1 MDKNSLPKIFLMI
14 LVVAIIYA
22 VYRIFQPFLVEIIA
36 ATILVSIFYRPYE
49 WLTKKLKNRR
59 SLASFIMCLVVI
71 LIVIVPIVNLIIYG
85 AQKSVEA
92 YSETIR
98 FVNEKNIELVVKNN
112 IIEQAGV
119 LGINAESVKN
129 LILEFAKTS
138 SNWLASGAASVVKG
152 TTSFIISLIVIVFT
166 MFFFFVD
173 GKRMIE
179 KLMLWTPLPNKY
191 DKEIFKKFRDV
202 SFFTVLSTFVTAG
215 AQGLLGAIGFLA
227 VGLPAFLPGIF
238 MAFLSLIP
246 YVGTLFV
253 WLPVGIYLL
262 AIGEI
267 AKGIILIAWGAIVV
281 SNADNII
288 RAYIIKGKAQ
298 VHPIFIIF
306 SILGGIA
313 LFGFWGVILGPLLIS
328 LAVTILHIYELEYET
343 VLEK

>member
-1 MDKNSLPKIFLMI
+1 MEKNNLPKIFLLI
-14 LVVAIIYA
+14 LLVAILYA

-49 WLTKKLKNRR
+49 WLVKKLKGKR
-59 SLASFIMCLVVI
+59 SIASFIMCLVVV
-71 LIVIVPIVNLIIYG
+71 LLVIVPTVNLIIYG
-85 AQKSVEA
+85 AQKSIDA
-92 YSETIR
+92 YNQTR
-98 FVNEKNIELVVKNN
+98 VYLNNNEEIIKVN
-112 IIEQAGV
+112 IIRQADI
-119 LGINAESVKN
+119 LGINVESVKD
-129 LILEFAKTS
+129 LIVETVKKS
-138 SNWLASGAASVVKG
+138 SDWLVSGSASLVKG

-173 GKRMIE
+173 GQRMVE
-179 KLMLWTPLPNKY
+179 KLMHWTPLPNKY

-202 SFFTVLSTFVTAG
+202 SFSTVISTFATAA
-215 AQGLLGAIGFLA
+215 AQGVIGGLGFLF
-227 VGLPAFLPGIF
+227 VGLPAFLPGLF

-253 WLPVGIYLL
+253 WLPAGIYLL
-262 AIGEI
+262 VEGKIVS
-267 AKGIILIAWGAIVV
+267 GIFMLAWGAIVV
-281 SNADNII
+281 SNSDNLI
-288 RAYIIKGKAQ
+288 RAYLIKGKAQ

-313 LFGFWGVILGPLLIS
+313 LFGFWGVILGPLIIS